1 MKILIA
7 IDSFKGSLSSLEAG
21 KAIKEGIMNIYPEA
35 DVKIKPLADGGEGT
49 VDALVS
55 GMGGKI
61 VSVDVT
67 GPLGEQVEAHYGI
80 IENKKLAV
88 MEMAAAA
95 GITMVPEEKRNPKN
109 TTTFGVGEMILDA
122 MQRGCRDFII
132 GIGGSATNDGGIGML
147 EAMGVAF
154 YNEAGQKLGPYGL
167 DMLRVA
173 KVDVS
178 GLNQELKECTFR
190 IACDVK
196 NTLCGPMGAAYVYGP
211 QKGASTQ
218 IVKQLDEGLA
228 NYAKVIEEHLG
239 VDHMNE
245 EGSGA
250 AGGLGYAFVTFLRGR
265 LEPGISIIL
274 DVLDL
279 EKDMEEVDYVIT
291 GEGKIDEQ
299 TAMGKAPIGVAKLAK
314 QYNKKVIAFC
324 GSATEGAAACNEAGM
339 DAYFSILRCPMTV
352 EEAMNRETALCNVTR
367 TAEQV
372 FRLIKA
378 IAGE

>member
-21 KAIKEGIMNIYPEA
+21 KAIKDGIINIYPEA

-61 VSVDVT
+61 IAVDVT
-67 GPLGEQVEAHYGI
+67 GALGEQVEAHYGI

-147 EAMGVAF
+147 EAMGVVF
-154 YNEAGQKLGPYGL
+154 YNEKGEKLGPYGL

-178 GLNQELKECTFR
+178 GLKQELKECTFR

-211 QKGASTQ
+211 QKGASPQ
-218 IVKQLDEGLA
+218 IVKQLDEGLEKYA
-228 NYAKVIEEHLG
+228 NVIKEYLG
-239 VDHMNE
+239 VDNMNE

-291 GEGKIDEQ
+291 GEGKLDEQ

-314 QYNKKVIAFC
+314 QYDKKVIAFC

-339 DAYFSILRCPMTV
+339 DAYFPILRCPMTV
-352 EEAMNRETALCNVTR
+352 EDAMKRETALCNVTSA
-367 TAEQV
+367 TEQV

-378 IAGE
+378 IT